1 MNLYAYPSDQGSM
14 SSLVTTADK
23 VKGDTVAQW
32 MERCYWGDLASGSRY
47 TDSSKEQSDFSLAM
61 ADA

>member
-1 MNLYAYPSDQGSM
+1 M